1 MLQQT
6 KAMKMIARKIVR
18 KIIQMMGEIAERS
31 KDTDE
36 DEDPY
41 LTFYRDFGHQIKIGC
56 IEDRDNRKKLMRL
69 LRFNTTQHEEYPI
82 SLDEY
87 VANMK
92 PEQKEIFY
100 IAGDP
105 ITTTIT
111 KSPFL
116 IPYKKKDID
125 VIFFPESIDEA
136 LAAETRAYDGKPFT
150 CITQS
155 DKNKAESEREKK
167 RVAEWKKEFR
177 PLTNWFKRLL
187 KGNVTRVE
195 ISARLAVDTRSPC
208 VLSSAEGS
216 VSPQLAKVIRAQE
229 EQSNRKASYEEKRV
243 FEINPRSDLI
253 IRLNTALAEAKDKAD
268 HDKLEKL
275 GRMMF
280 ETAMIDNGYAIEDPT
295 VYADHV
301 FEIMTKMTGLPH
313 APVLP
318 DDILF
323 DFDRAAEQEA
333 EEERAA
339 LREEKKEKRKKAR
352 EEKRRLARLKRERAE
367 EGLEDEDETAEPE
380 EREEEETPRRRRRR
394 EREEEENIEAEQVD
408 VEEEPKEEGEEQT
421 SEGGESQEGGEE
433 DEFPEDV
440 PMDEQEELFNVL
452 DEGAGPQKSN
462 PAYFKELFVEDVD
475 DKRDRLLAE
484 RKQQRQDKA
493 KRMEKSKKKKEMD
506 RQRRKKVGL
515 E

>member
-1 MLQQT
+1 
-6 KAMKMIARKIVR
+6 
-18 KIIQMMGEIAERS
+18 
-31 KDTDE
+31 
-36 DEDPY
+36 
-41 LTFYRDFGHQIKIGC
+41 
-56 IEDRDNRKKLMRL
+56 
-69 LRFNTTQHEEYPI
+69 
-82 SLDEY
+82 
-87 VANMK
+87 
-92 PEQKEIFY
+92 
-100 IAGDP
+100 
-105 ITTTIT
+105 
-111 KSPFL
+111 
-116 IPYKKKDID
+116 
-125 VIFFPESIDEA
+125 
-136 LAAETRAYDGKPFT
+136 
-150 CITQS
+150 
-155 DKNKAESEREKK
+155 
-167 RVAEWKKEFR
+167 
-177 PLTNWFKRLL
+177 
-187 KGNVTRVE
+187 
-195 ISARLAVDTRSPC
+195 
-208 VLSSAEGS
+208 